1 MAGDDALAVEIRPVA
16 PGSAAAQ
23 AVLTGYFREIVGRYH
38 RRAATAAEV
47 AAAMR
52 AEPSD
57 DLCPPG
63 GLLLLAWQDGTVL
76 DNTVLDNTVLDNT
89 VLDNTVLGCAG
100 LRLLCAGAGEVTR
113 MFVLPQARR
122 YGIGQRLLTAVED
135 AARQHR
141 VTRLRLDTSD
151 YLTEA
156 VALYTRNGYQETAPF
171 SDARLANMWFEKALG
186 DRKSVV

>member
-16 PGSAAAQ
+16 PGSAAAR
-23 AVLTGYFREIVGRYH
+23 AVLTAYFREIVSRHH
-38 RRAATAAEV
+38 RRAATGAEV

-76 DNTVLDNTVLDNT
+76 
-89 VLDNTVLGCAG
+89 GCAG
-100 LRLLCAGAGEVTR
+100 LRLLTAGLGEVTR

-122 YGIGQRLLTAVED
+122 RGIGQRLLAAVED
-135 AARQHR
+135 AARDRQ

-156 VALYTRNGYQETAPF
+156 RQLYIRNGYQETAPF
-171 SDARLANMWFEKALG
+171 SDVRLANLWFGKALG
-186 DRKSVV
+186 

>member
-1 MAGDDALAVEIRPVA
+1 MAGSPVQGGEVQVEIRPEA
-16 PGSAAAQ
+16 PGSAAAR
-23 AVLTGYFREIVGRYH
+23 AVLTAYFRDIVGRHH
-38 RRAATAAEV
+38 RRAATDAEV

-76 DNTVLDNTVLDNT
+76 
-89 VLDNTVLGCAG
+89 GCAG
-100 LRLLCAGAGEVTR
+100 LRLLHSAAGHGGLGEVTR

-122 YGIGQRLLTAVED
+122 RGIGQGLLTAVEN
-135 AARQHR
+135 AARGYQL
-141 VTRLRLDTSD
+141 TRLRLDTSD

-156 VALYTRNGYQETAPF
+156 RRLYARNGYQEVAPF
-171 SDARLANMWFEKALG
+171 SDGQVANLWFGKALG
-186 DRKSVV
+186 

>member
-1 MAGDDALAVEIRPVA
+1 MAGSPVQGGEVQFEIRPEA
-16 PGSAAAQ
+16 PGSAAAR
-23 AVLTGYFREIVGRYH
+23 AVLTAYFRDMVGRHH
-38 RRAATAAEV
+38 RRAATDAEV

-76 DNTVLDNTVLDNT
+76 
-89 VLDNTVLGCAG
+89 
-100 LRLLCAGAGEVTR
+100 GEVTR
-113 MFVLPQARR
+113 MFVLPQARCR
-122 YGIGQRLLTAVED
+122 GIGQRLLAAVED
-135 AARQHR
+135 AARSSQ

-156 VALYTRNGYQETAPF
+156 RRLYARNGYQEVAIQRRAGGQSLVRQGP
-171 SDARLANMWFEKALG
+171 RLAG
-186 DRKSVV
+186 C

>member
-1 MAGDDALAVEIRPVA
+1 MAGSPVQRGEAQLEIRPEA
-16 PGSAAAQ
+16 PCSAAAQ
-23 AVLTGYFREIVGRYH
+23 AVLTAYFRDIVGRHH
-38 RRAATAAEV
+38 RRAATDAEV

-76 DNTVLDNTVLDNT
+76 
-89 VLDNTVLGCAG
+89 GCAG
-100 LRLLCAGAGEVTR
+100 LRLLHGSAEHGGLGEVTR
-113 MFVLPQARR
+113 MFVLPQARCR
-122 YGIGQRLLTAVED
+122 GIGQQLLAAVED
-135 AARQHR
+135 AARGGQ

-156 VALYTRNGYQETAPF
+156 RRLYARNGYQEVAPF
-171 SDARLANMWFEKALG
+171 SDAPLANLWFGKTLG
-186 DRKSVV
+186 

>member
-1 MAGDDALAVEIRPVA
+1 MAGSPLQVEIRPEA
-16 PGSAAAQ
+16 PGSAAAR
-23 AVLTGYFREIVGRYH
+23 AVLTAYFRDIVGRHH
-38 RRAATAAEV
+38 RRAATGAEV

-76 DNTVLDNTVLDNT
+76 
-89 VLDNTVLGCAG
+89 GCAG
-100 LRLLCAGAGEVTR
+100 LRLLPAGLAEVTR
-113 MFVLPQARR
+113 MFVLPQGRHQGA
-122 YGIGQRLLTAVED
+122 GQRLLIAVED
-135 AARQHR
+135 AARRSR

-156 VALYTRNGYQETAPF
+156 RRLYTRNGYREVPPF
-171 SDARLANMWFEKALG
+171 NDGLMANMWFEKALG
-186 DRKSVV
+186 

>member
-1 MAGDDALAVEIRPVA
+1 MAGSPVQGGEVQFEIRPEA
-16 PGSAAAQ
+16 PGSAAAR
-23 AVLTGYFREIVGRYH
+23 AVLTAYFRDIVGRHH
-38 RRAATAAEV
+38 RRAATDAEV

-76 DNTVLDNTVLDNT
+76 
-89 VLDNTVLGCAG
+89 GCAG
-100 LRLLCAGAGEVTR
+100 LRLLQHSAAEHGGHGEVTR
-113 MFVLPQARR
+113 MFVLPQARCR
-122 YGIGQRLLTAVED
+122 GIGQRLLAAVEE
-135 AARQHR
+135 AARSSQ

-156 VALYTRNGYQETAPF
+156 RRLYARNGYQEVAPF
-171 SDARLANMWFEKALG
+171 SDGQVANLWFGKALG
-186 DRKSVV
+186 

>member
-1 MAGDDALAVEIRPVA
+1 MAGSPVQGLEICPEA
-16 PGSAAAQ
+16 PGSSAAR
-23 AVLTGYFREIVGRYH
+23 AVLTAYFRDIVGRHH
-38 RRAATAAEV
+38 RRAATDAEV

-76 DNTVLDNTVLDNT
+76 
-89 VLDNTVLGCAG
+89 GCAG
-100 LRLLCAGAGEVTR
+100 LRLLPGRLGEVTR
-113 MFVLPQARR
+113 MFVRPQARGR
-122 YGIGQRLLTAVED
+122 GIGQQLLAAVED
-135 AARQHR
+135 AARAGQ

-156 VALYTRNGYQETAPF
+156 RRLYARNGYQEVAPF
-171 SDARLANMWFEKALG
+171 SDAQLANLWFGKALG
-186 DRKSVV
+186 

>member
-1 MAGDDALAVEIRPVA
+1 MTAAGPLGIQIHPEP
-16 PGSAAAQ
+16 PGSAAGR
-23 AVLTGYFREIVGRYH
+23 AVLTAYFRDIVGRHH
-38 RRAATAAEV
+38 RRPATDAEV

-63 GLLLLAWQDGTVL
+63 GLLLVARRDG
-76 DNTVLDNTVLDNT
+76 
-89 VLDNTVLGCAG
+89 TVLGCAG
-100 LRLLCAGAGEVTR
+100 LRLLAAGLGEVTR

-122 YGIGQRLLTAVED
+122 QGTGQQLLAAVED
-135 AARQHR
+135 AARRLQ

-156 VALYTRNGYQETAPF
+156 RQLYARNGYQDVAPF
-171 SDARLANMWFEKALG
+171 SDGQLANLWLGKALG
-186 DRKSVV
+186 